1 MSENSGLETKWA
13 RLRENMVRS
22 QIEARG
28 VRDPGV
34 LRAMRKVP
42 RHRFVDAASLDHA
55 YEDRP
60 LPIGLDQTISQPY
73 IVAFMTEQLQLK
85 GGERV
90 LEVGTGSGYQ
100 TAVLAEMCGEVFSI
114 EIHEA
119 LSRVA
124 RQRLVELDYG
134 NIRFAVRD
142 GREGWPEEAP
152 FDAILAAA
160 SAEAV
165 PPALLDQLAIG
176 GRLVLPLGVEQQDL
190 IMITRTAGGDVARNL
205 LPVRFVPLVHG

>member
-1 MSENSGLETKWA
+1 MSDNSGLETKWA
-13 RLRENMVRS
+13 RLRDDMVRS

-28 VRDPGV
+28 VRDPRV

-42 RHRFVDAASLDHA
+42 RHRFVDAAALDHA

-60 LPIGLDQTISQPY
+60 LPIGLEQTISQPY

-100 TAVLAEMCGEVFSI
+100 TAVLAEMGAEVFTL

-124 RQRLVELDYG
+124 RQRLAELGYG
-134 NIRFAVRD
+134 NVRFAVGD

-165 PPALLDQLAIG
+165 PPALVDQLRIG
-176 GRLVLPLGVEQQDL
+176 GRLLLPVGVEQQDL
-190 IMITRTAGGDVARNL
+190 HLITRTAEGEVSRNL

>member
-1 MSENSGLETKWA
+1 LSENAGRETKWA
-13 RLRENMVRS
+13 RQREDMVRS

-28 VRDPGV
+28 IRDPRV
-34 LRAMRKVP
+34 LRAMRRVP

-55 YEDRP
+55 HEDRP
-60 LPIGLDQTISQPY
+60 LPIALDQTISQPY

-100 TAVLAEMCGEVFSI
+100 TAVLAEVAGEVFTL
-114 EIHEA
+114 EIHES
-119 LSRVA
+119 LSRIA
-124 RQRLVELDYG
+124 RQRLAELGYG
-134 NIRFAVRD
+134 NVRFEVRD

-165 PPALLDQLAIG
+165 PPALLDQLTIG
-176 GRLVLPLGVEQQDL
+176 GRLLLPLGVEHQDL
-190 IMITRTAGGDVARNL
+190 YMITRTAEGDVSQNL
-205 LPVRFVPLVHG
+205 LPVRFVPLVYG

>member
-1 MSENSGLETKWA
+1 LSENSGLETKWA

-28 VRDPGV
+28 IRDPRV
-34 LRAMRKVP
+34 LGAMRKVP
-42 RHRFVDAASLDHA
+42 RHRFVDAASLEQA

-73 IVAFMTEQLQLK
+73 IVAFMTEQLQLR

-100 TAVLAEMCGEVFSI
+100 TAVLAEMGGEVFTL
-114 EIHEA
+114 EIHEP
-119 LSRVA
+119 LSRIA
-124 RQRLVELDYG
+124 RQRLAELGYG
-134 NIRFAVRD
+134 NVRFAVGD
-142 GREGWPEEAP
+142 GRAGWPEEAP
-152 FDAILAAA
+152 FGAILAAA

-165 PPALLDQLAIG
+165 PPALLEQLAIG
-176 GRLVLPLGVEQQDL
+176 GRLVLPLGVEHQDL
-190 IMITRTAGGDVARNL
+190 MMITRTAEGDVARNL

>member
-28 VRDPGV
+28 IRDPRV

-42 RHRFVDAASLDHA
+42 RHRFVDAASLEHA

-73 IVAFMTEQLQLK
+73 IVAFMTEQLQLR
-85 GGERV
+85 GGERI

-100 TAVLAEMCGEVFSI
+100 TAVLAEMGGEVFTL
-114 EIHEA
+114 EIHEP
-119 LSRVA
+119 LSRIA
-124 RQRLVELDYG
+124 RQRLAELGYG
-134 NIRFAVRD
+134 NVRFAVGD
-142 GREGWPEEAP
+142 GRQGWPEEAP
-152 FDAILAAA
+152 FGAILAAA

-165 PPALLDQLAIG
+165 PPALLEQLAIG
-176 GRLVLPLGVEQQDL
+176 GRLVLPLGVEHQDL
-190 IMITRTAGGDVARNL
+190 MMITRTAEGDVARNL